1 MAKIDLNDYLE
12 KLTEPE
18 DRETVANRAYQREL
32 FEQYVTK
39 DGNFPEQ
46 RAQLLEDFR
55 AGKELTGPKGLR
67 RKLGAF
73 DLEYFG
79 RAYLA
84 HYFVRPSPKF
94 HGELDRIWREG
105 VLKGM
110 NPELDAKRISRAD
123 GCRRAI
129 EAPRG
134 HAKSTTFTFKD
145 DLHAAVYGYKHYIII
160 LSDSSEQAEGF
171 LVDIKTELEENAA
184 LKEDFGELEGKVWK
198 SSVILLANGVK
209 IEAIGSGKKIRGRRH
224 KQWRPD
230 LIVCDDLEND
240 ENVNTPEQ
248 RKKLRDWFY
257 KAVSKAGDTYTDIVY
272 IGTLL
277 HFDALLANVAK
288 NPSYKSV
295 RYQGVISFATNG
307 ELWDAWESIFTDLS
321 NDNRQEDAL
330 EFFQANR
337 EAMLEGT
344 AVLWEEKLSYYDLMV
359 IRISEGEASFNS
371 EIQNDPIDPEN
382 CTFQEEWFDFWDDEG
397 KAQPDF
403 SDPKFLFVGANDPS
417 LGKNK
422 KSDTSSIIA
431 LAKDTQTGY
440 LYVVIADIAKRK
452 PDQIIEDALDASR
465 RLQREYKR
473 PYYKFGV
480 ETVQFQYY
488 FAEIMRQRA
497 AAVGEYL
504 PSSTHNA
511 LWNWAGVYTWCQE
524 TYSSNTSLRARRGFT
539 SARIWFYN
547 SATYSVSFVGFRPV
561 LEILN
566 TDPLISDS
574 DRDLGDKNSNFTI
587 TYTVDDADSGDV
599 LTATESLDGQTTKSF
614 APTRNLVNTISVD
627 VDSLSLG
634 KHTVKVVVSDGQGG
648 TATRTWTFTR
658 TNSAP
663 TISGSD
669 GNLGD
674 KNLGFTY
681 AYTIDDADGD
691 TLTVVEELNDET
703 IRTINNAPKGEEL
716 TVTIT
721 SEKLYALGLNSV
733 NTLKITVT
741 DGKGGTAYRRVT
753 FKRTNSAPTISG
765 QDKALGLKNG
775 SFAENYTVSDVEGD
789 NVVVTEFVDD
799 VQIRSYQATL
809 GQQETIELTR
819 EKWLSLTNGQHQLRI
834 EAVDGNFAT
843 SVRVFSFSKKETVIK
858 FELAAPEETDA
869 AATKVLVTPT
879 WKIEGAVAKVEACN
893 NGFDAVPTW
902 EDITAMVQINRV
914 YNFTNKTKTASKWG
928 VNIRFTITKNEGF
941 EGEVSI
947 SGFGGAYE

>member
-110 NPELDAKRISRAD
+110 NPEVDAKRISRAD

-145 DLHAAVYGYKHYIII
+145 DLHAAVYVYKHYIII

-488 FAEIMRQRA
+488 FAEIMRQRSA
-497 AAVGEYL
+497 SISL
-504 PSSTHNA
+504 SRRST
-511 LWNWAGVYTWCQE
+511 
-524 TYSSNTSLRARRGFT
+524 ARR
-539 SARIWFYN
+539 
-547 SATYSVSFVGFRPV
+547 
-561 LEILN
+561 
-566 TDPLISDS
+566 
-574 DRDLGDKNSNFTI
+574 
-587 TYTVDDADSGDV
+587 
-599 LTATESLDGQTTKSF
+599 
-614 APTRNLVNTISVD
+614 TRMHAS
-627 VDSLSLG
+627 SPCS
-634 KHTVKVVVSDGQGG
+634 
-648 TATRTWTFTR
+648 
-658 TNSAP
+658 
-663 TISGSD
+663 
-669 GNLGD
+669 
-674 KNLGFTY
+674 
-681 AYTIDDADGD
+681 
-691 TLTVVEELNDET
+691 
-703 IRTINNAPKGEEL
+703 
-716 TVTIT
+716 
-721 SEKLYALGLNSV
+721 
-733 NTLKITVT
+733 
-741 DGKGGTAYRRVT
+741 
-753 FKRTNSAPTISG
+753 
-765 QDKALGLKNG
+765 
-775 SFAENYTVSDVEGD
+775 
-789 NVVVTEFVDD
+789 
-799 VQIRSYQATL
+799 RS
-809 GQQETIELTR
+809 
-819 EKWLSLTNGQHQLRI
+819 
-834 EAVDGNFAT
+834 
-843 SVRVFSFSKKETVIK
+843 
-858 FELAAPEETDA
+858 
-869 AATKVLVTPT
+869 
-879 WKIEGAVAKVEACN
+879 
-893 NGFDAVPTW
+893 
-902 EDITAMVQINRV
+902 
-914 YNFTNKTKTASKWG
+914 
-928 VNIRFTITKNEGF
+928 
-941 EGEVSI
+941 
-947 SGFGGAYE
+947 